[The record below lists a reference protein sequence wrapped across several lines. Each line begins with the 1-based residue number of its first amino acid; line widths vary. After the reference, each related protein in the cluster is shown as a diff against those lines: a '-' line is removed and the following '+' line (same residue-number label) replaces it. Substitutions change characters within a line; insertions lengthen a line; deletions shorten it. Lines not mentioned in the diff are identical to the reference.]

1 MSEKEEK
8 KVKKRP
14 GAEKKKKDTN
24 KKIESDAYSASNF
37 RLDIITLTAGQVHHP
52 VQLCYD
58 FTTLDDEIR
67 RQGNK
72 PEKKGND
79 RQSEEPPTR
88 RDLVDCQCD
97 WTDLVM
103 DVHVPG

>member
-1 MSEKEEK
+1 MSEKEGK
-8 KVKKRP
+8 KVKKRDL
-14 GAEKKKKDTN
+14 EQRRRKKDTN
-24 KKIESDAYSASNF
+24 KNESDAYSASNF
-37 RLDIITLTAGQVHHP
+37 RLDIVTLTAGQVHHP

-79 RQSEEPPTR
+79 RQSEKPPT
-88 RDLVDCQCD
+88 
-97 WTDLVM
+97 
-103 DVHVPG
+103 